1 MTDSTALLTDVTDS
15 TAPLTER
22 RYVVPLVLVTS
33 LFFLWAIG
41 VNLND
46 ILIQHL
52 KKAFGLTDFQSSLIQ
67 SAFFGGYFLAAL
79 PAGWL
84 MQRVGYKRGI
94 LTGLLVCATGT
105 ILFIP
110 AASVRVY
117 GFFLF
122 ALFVMACGQ
131 SVLEVAA
138 NPYVTTLGPA
148 ESSERRLNLAQS
160 FNAAG
165 AVLVALLGSRFILS
179 GIEHTPAQLAAMS
192 PEQLLSYRVS
202 EANMVKT
209 PYLVITAIFLFIA
222 LLVFLTKL
230 PEIQERK
237 SDGVKESEVKL
248 RDTLAFGHLI
258 KGVIAQF
265 FYVGAQVGVASFII
279 RFAEFTLPG
288 TYEKAA
294 AHYLQAHLLG
304 FMIGRFT
311 GSAIMR
317 KVPAASLLSLF
328 AGGSLLSLLVVLL
341 GSGQSTVWAIVLIGF
356 FHSIMFPTIF
366 ALSLKNLGPYT
377 KLGSSLLV
385 MSIIGGAV
393 CPAIMGRISD
403 AWNIQRAFV
412 VPLVC
417 HAYVFYFAMRG
428 YRPATVAAA
437 VPLNVSSGEV
447 E

>member
-1 MTDSTALLTDVTDS
+1 
-15 TAPLTER
+15 
-22 RYVVPLVLVTS
+22 VPLVLVTS

-41 VNLND
+41 VHLND

-52 KKAFGLTDFQSSLIQ
+52 KKAFGLTDFRSSLIQ

-84 MQRVGYKRGI
+84 MQRLGYKRGI
-94 LTGLLVCATGT
+94 LIGLLVCATGT
-105 ILFIP
+105 MLFIP
-110 AASVRVY
+110 AASVRIY

-138 NPYVTTLGPA
+138 NPYVTTLGPP
-148 ESSERRLNLAQS
+148 ESSEQRLNLAQS

-179 GIEHTPAQLAAMS
+179 GIEHTPAELAAMN
-192 PEQLLSYRVS
+192 PAQLSAYRVS
-202 EANMVKT
+202 EANMVKA
-209 PYLVITAIFLFIA
+209 PYLVITGVFLFVA
-222 LLVFLTKL
+222 LLTFLTKL
-230 PEIQERK
+230 PEIRETSTEGLET
-237 SDGVKESEVKL
+237 SDAKL
-248 RDTLAFGHLI
+248 SGALAFRHLI
-258 KGVIAQF
+258 KGVVAQF

-288 TYEKAA
+288 THEKVA
-294 AHYLQAHLLG
+294 AHYLQAHLAG

-311 GSAIMR
+311 GSAIMQ
-317 KVPAASLLSLF
+317 KVRAPRLLSLF
-328 AGGSLLSLLVVLL
+328 ASASLLCLLVVLFT
-341 GSGQSTVWAIVLIGF
+341 SGAAPVWAIVLIGF

-385 MSIIGGAV
+385 MSIIGGAI

-403 AWNIQRAFV
+403 GWNIQRAFV

-417 HAYVFYFAMRG
+417 HAYVFYFAMWG
-428 YRPATVAAA
+428 YRPAAVANADTA
-437 VPLNVSSGEV
+437 LAIPATEV

>member
-1 MTDSTALLTDVTDS
+1 MSSST
-15 TAPLTER
+15 PITEK

-84 MQRVGYKRGI
+84 MQRLGYKRGI
-94 LTGLLVCATGT
+94 LIGLLVCATGT
-105 ILFIP
+105 MLFIP
-110 AASVRVY
+110 AASIRVY

-165 AVLVALLGSRFILS
+165 AVMIALVGSRFILS
-179 GIEHTPAQLAAMS
+179 GIEHTPAELAAMN
-192 PEQLLSYRVS
+192 PAQLLSYRAS

-209 PYLVITAIFLFIA
+209 PYMVITGVFLCVA
-222 LLVFLTKL
+222 LLIYLTKL
-230 PEIQERK
+230 PEVRETGLDERRP
-237 SDGVKESEVKL
+237 SDAKL
-248 RDTLAFGHLI
+248 SGTLAFPHLI
-258 KGVIAQF
+258 KGVLAQF

-279 RFAEFTLPG
+279 RFTEFTLPG
-288 TYEKAA
+288 THEKAA
-294 AHYLQAHLLG
+294 AHYLQAHLAG
-304 FMIGRFT
+304 FMIGRFA
-311 GSAIMR
+311 GSAIMQR
-317 KVPAASLLSLF
+317 VAAPRLLSWF
-328 AGGSLLSLLVVLL
+328 AGGSLLCLLIVLFA
-341 GSGQSTVWAIVLIGF
+341 SGVAPVWAIVLIGF

-385 MSIIGGAV
+385 MAIIGGAV
-393 CPAIMGRISD
+393 CPVLMGRISD
-403 AWNIQRAFV
+403 TWNIQRAFA
-412 VPLVC
+412 VPLIC
-417 HAYVFYFAMRG
+417 HAFVFYFAMWG
-428 YRPATVAAA
+428 YRPGAVSTSATLTIPATEA
-437 VPLNVSSGEV
+437 E
-447 E
+447 

>member
-1 MTDSTALLTDVTDS
+1 MTAS
-15 TAPLTER
+15 APITER
-22 RYVVPLVLVTS
+22 GYVVPLVLVTS

-84 MQRVGYKRGI
+84 MQRLGYKRGI
-94 LTGLLVCATGT
+94 LIGLLVCATGT

-131 SVLEVAA
+131 SILEVAA

-165 AVLVALLGSRFILS
+165 AVLIALIGSRFILS
-179 GIEHTPAQLAAMS
+179 GIEHSAAELAAMN
-192 PEQLLSYRVS
+192 PERLLAYRVS

-209 PYLVITAIFLFIA
+209 PYLVITGVFLFVA
-222 LLVFLTKL
+222 LLIFLTKL
-230 PEIQERK
+230 PEIREP
-237 SDGVKESEVKL
+237 SIAGVKTADAKL
-248 RDTLAFGHLI
+248 SGVFAFRHLV

-279 RFAEFTLPG
+279 RFSEFTLPG
-288 TYEKAA
+288 TREKAA
-294 AHYLQAHLLG
+294 AHYLQAHLAG

-311 GSAIMR
+311 GSAIMQ
-317 KVPAASLLSLF
+317 KVAAPRLLSLF
-328 AGGSLLSLLVVLL
+328 AGGSLLCLLVVLFA
-341 GSGQSTVWAIVLIGF
+341 SGVAPVWAIVLIGF

-366 ALSLKNLGPYT
+366 ALGLKNLGPYT

-385 MSIIGGAV
+385 MAIIGGAV

-412 VPLVC
+412 VPLIC
-417 HAYVFYFAMRG
+417 HAYVFYFAMWG
-428 YRPATVAAA
+428 YRPAAAA
-437 VPLNVSSGEV
+437 NSGIALTHPATEV

>member
-1 MTDSTALLTDVTDS
+1 MTSS
-15 TAPLTER
+15 APVTER

-84 MQRVGYKRGI
+84 MQRLGYKRGI
-94 LTGLLVCATGT
+94 LIGLLVCATGT
-105 ILFIP
+105 MLFIP
-110 AASVRVY
+110 AASARIY

-148 ESSERRLNLAQS
+148 ESSEQRLNLAQS

-179 GIEHTPAQLAAMS
+179 GIEHTPAELAAMN
-192 PEQLLSYRVS
+192 PAQLSAYRVS
-202 EANMVKT
+202 EANMVKA
-209 PYLVITAIFLFIA
+209 PYLVITGVFLFVA
-222 LLVFLTKL
+222 LLTFLTKL
-230 PEIQERK
+230 PEIRET
-237 SDGVKESEVKL
+237 STEGLETLDVKL
-248 RDTLAFGHLI
+248 SGTLAFRHLI
-258 KGVIAQF
+258 KGVVAQF

-288 TYEKAA
+288 THEKAA
-294 AHYLQAHLLG
+294 AHYLQAHLAG

-311 GSAIMR
+311 GSAIMQ
-317 KVPAASLLSLF
+317 KVRAPRLLSLF
-328 AGGSLLSLLVVLL
+328 AGASLLCLLVVLFT
-341 GSGQSTVWAIVLIGF
+341 SGAAPVWAIVLIGF

-385 MSIIGGAV
+385 MSIIGGAI

-403 AWNIQRAFV
+403 GWNIQRAFV

-417 HAYVFYFAMRG
+417 HAYVFYFAMWG
-428 YRPATVAAA
+428 YRPAAVANAETA
-437 VPLNVSSGEV
+437 LAIPATEV

>member
-1 MTDSTALLTDVTDS
+1 MSSST
-15 TAPLTER
+15 PITER
-22 RYVVPLVLVTS
+22 RYVAPLVLVTS

-84 MQRVGYKRGI
+84 MQRLGYKRGI
-94 LTGLLVCATGT
+94 LIGLIVCATGT

-165 AVLVALLGSRFILS
+165 AVLIALIGSKFILS
-179 GIEHTPAQLAAMS
+179 GIEHTPAELAAMD
-192 PEQLLSYRVS
+192 PAQLLAYRVS

-209 PYLVITAIFLFIA
+209 PYLVITCVFLFVA
-222 LLVFLTKL
+222 LLIFATKL
-230 PEIQERK
+230 PEIRETDTEGPGTSK
-237 SDGVKESEVKL
+237 AKL
-248 RDTLAFGHLI
+248 SGTLAFPHLI

-279 RFAEFTLPG
+279 RFCEFTLPG
-288 TYEKAA
+288 THEKAA
-294 AHYLQAHLLG
+294 AYYLQGHLAG

-311 GSAIMR
+311 GSAIMQ
-317 KVPAASLLSLF
+317 KVAAARLLGLF
-328 AGGSLLSLLVVLL
+328 AGGSLVCLLIVLFA
-341 GSGQSTVWAIVLIGF
+341 SGAAPVWAIVLIGF

-385 MSIIGGAV
+385 MSIVGGAV

-412 VPLVC
+412 VPLAC
-417 HAYVFYFAMRG
+417 HAYVFYFAMWG
-428 YRPATVAAA
+428 YRPMVTKAGALLPIPA
-437 VPLNVSSGEV
+437 VEA